1 MLDLFTVE
9 ITSLRMIM
17 LACILKGL
25 ADVDP
30 TYAVKG
36 VIKRPKSIM
45 LDYSLCKRYESL
57 KKKSPFDGLDK

>member
-1 MLDLFTVE
+1 
-9 ITSLRMIM
+9 M

-57 KKKSPFDGLDK
+57 KKKSPFDGLDYQIKI